1 MNIGS
6 VMIKALIVL
15 VMLYFLSL
23 AGALTFPVL
32 AVITSGTG
40 AGISGILL
48 FLLAMILLSLVG
60 NLIAR
65 GIKSV
70 KKSFEALLLAF
81 VGSFFM
87 GAILAV
93 FALLSI
99 PYTVHVNLNWLGT
112 SWYSPL
118 LALLF
123 IGVPLMIVFLVG
135 E

>member
-48 FLLAMILLSLVG
+48 FLLAMI
-60 NLIAR
+60 
-65 GIKSV
+65 
-70 KKSFEALLLAF
+70 
-81 VGSFFM
+81 
-87 GAILAV
+87 
-93 FALLSI
+93 
-99 PYTVHVNLNWLGT
+99 
-112 SWYSPL
+112 
-118 LALLF
+118 
-123 IGVPLMIVFLVG
+123 
-135 E
+135 